1 MSEKNAKAKR
11 RIGELGYRSAEEMH
25 EFFKKNPTS
34 TAWSDAGFRWFEEKI
49 SRRRPYF
56 VFVDDTEDF
65 IDVTASEV
73 PKELEYYE
81 HRD

>member
-1 MSEKNAKAKR
+1 MN
-11 RIGELGYRSAEEMH
+11 
-25 EFFKKNPTS
+25 
-34 TAWSDAGFRWFEEKI
+34 TAWS
-49 SRRRPYF
+49 SY
-56 VFVDDTEDF
+56 VFVDNTEDDF